1 MGDVLEEDSGGGGGG
16 VFVLVAVTSGS
27 LVRLDAISS
36 PLFPSTQIDFFLPRI
51 GFPDTE
57 GGTCGGNEAAD
68 AL

>member
-1 MGDVLEEDSGGGGGG
+1 MGDVLEEDSDGGSGG
-16 VFVLVAVTSGS
+16 VFVLVPITSGS

-68 AL
+68 TL

>member
-1 MGDVLEEDSGGGGGG
+1 MGDVLEEDSDGGSGG
-16 VFVLVAVTSGS
+16 VLVLVAITSDS
-27 LVRLDAISS
+27 LVKLDAISS